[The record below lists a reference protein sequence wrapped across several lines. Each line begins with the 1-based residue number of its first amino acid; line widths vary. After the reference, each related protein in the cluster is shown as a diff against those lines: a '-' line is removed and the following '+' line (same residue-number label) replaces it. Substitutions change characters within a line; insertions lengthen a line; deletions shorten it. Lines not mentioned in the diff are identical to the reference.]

1 MGENVMKTITIEQ
14 WDSAGIEQ
22 RDRWLSE
29 NVRLDERGMKIL
41 CDRTDKLEDSKK
53 DIQDK

>member
-1 MGENVMKTITIEQ
+1 MKTITIEQ